1 MNPVALLGWSKIT
14 LCEVTFLLID
24 EPVDRLRVLLR
35 AGPAQV
41 WGEAQDPAFL
51 TPGEAGAAGLQ
62 STRGVRSQADGVQT
76 VLKP

>member
-1 MNPVALLGWSKIT
+1 M
-14 LCEVTFLLID
+14 ID

-51 TPGEAGAAGLQ
+51 TPGEAGAAGPQ

-76 VLKP
+76 VLNPFLSFHIASLFLAYITAVT